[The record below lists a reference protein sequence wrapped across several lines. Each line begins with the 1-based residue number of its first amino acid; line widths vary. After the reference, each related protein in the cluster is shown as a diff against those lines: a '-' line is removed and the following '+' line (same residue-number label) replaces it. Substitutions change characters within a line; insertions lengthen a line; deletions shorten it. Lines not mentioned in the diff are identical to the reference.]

1 MGNGGLAVPE
11 LYIIFLVSKLWLC
24 GVAILSEHRKPG
36 LLLMLSRFSVKLS
49 QQAAGFNAALIV
61 VLSFR
66 QTVWKD

>member
-1 MGNGGLAVPE
+1 MENGGLAVPE
-11 LYIIFLVSKLWLC
+11 LYIISVSKLWLS
-24 GVAILSEHRKPG
+24 GVAILSEHRKPE
-36 LLLMLSRFSVKLS
+36 LLLVPRFSVKLS